1 MHKRFLL
8 AAVFAV
14 ALLVPAGALAA
25 GPSKADKTNAAKQCR
40 AERGQTSATREAFA
54 AKYGTNAN
62 KKNAF
67 GKCVSQKAR
76 EEQRERRAAK
86 REAIKDCRA
95 ERGQTSA
102 TRQAFAEKYG
112 TNHNNRNAFGKCVS
126 KKAKAEKRKM
136 DRADRRARVKQRNAA
151 KECDEE
157 RGTTAASQAAFTA
170 KYGTNPNK
178 SNAFGKCVSQKASA

>member
-1 MHKRFLL
+1 MHKRIVL

-40 AERGQTSATREAFA
+40 AERGETSATREAFA
-54 AKYGTNAN
+54 LKYGTNAN

-76 EEQRERRAAK
+76 EEQRERRAAR
-86 REAIKDCRA
+86 REAAKDCRA
-95 ERGQTSA
+95 ERKEIGRA
-102 TRQAFAEKYG
+102 AFAEKYG
-112 TNHNNRNAFGKCVS
+112 TNRNNRNAFGKCVS

-157 RGTTAASQAAFTA
+157 RGTTPASEAAFAA

-178 SNAFGKCVSQKASA
+178 KNAFGKCVSQKASA